1 MNESAIERRAV
12 PRHRVLKRG
21 TLAFHG
27 GGGVDCTVRNLSS
40 NGARVDIASLI
51 GLPASFTLV
60 IPADHFMRR
69 CHAVWSSE
77 MRVGVAF
84 EERPTQPG

>member
-1 MNESAIERRAV
+1 MIEKRTD

-27 GGGVDCTVRNLSS
+27 GGGLDCTVRNISQT
-40 NGARVDIASLI
+40 GARIDIASPV
-51 GLPASFTLV
+51 GVPRDFTLV
-60 IPADHFMRR
+60 IEADHFMRR

-77 MRVGVAF
+77 QHIGVAF
-84 EERPTQPG
+84 D